1 MTEYQPRYKWRV
13 TWPDEGDKDSWQT
26 DFCGWDGEIRVGR
39 IRYEP
44 HGPKKDFWQWSGH
57 GGRVG
62 ERLTP
67 HQGYVPTAREA
78 SRKVEEYYC
87 QLMAHNGMPEGNP

>member
-1 MTEYQPRYKWRV
+1 MARDLARRGRQR
-13 TWPDEGDKDSWQT
+13 QLAT